1 MNIKKYLLGFVT
13 AALIFIGTAA
23 NAEITEIQPDKNIG
37 VYKTNQ
43 AVSFVITRDD
53 TSAEESFTY
62 TVENINKTVVR
73 EGSITAKANSSSTT
87 VKLGNFIPGWY
98 RLRVYGQG
106 KNEIDI
112 FASFTVVE
120 ELQNKLDS
128 TPFSTM
134 LLGFTGLNSE
144 KIPKYAEA
152 LGVVGFDTV
161 RDGTS
166 WGHRVQNSI
175 SKTVDP
181 LTENGLKTLL
191 TYELPQNVDGYTDLT
206 IEDTKINGNLY
217 KTHSMLR
224 NQSTNYPQVAAWEII
239 NEPDL
244 HNSFSA
250 DAFSSYYKAAA
261 LGIEGG
267 NPLALKS
274 FGGLGGSASDFS
286 ELMMQN
292 GVADF
297 TDSFNVHLHNTAKE
311 TAQTINF
318 DASRIK
324 KLKNLAAIYG
334 HNQPLWN
341 TEAGLSSPVGS
352 NNVISDA
359 YPYLKIQAKYAI
371 TSMVQSISKYGT
383 GNHLWFISR
392 NYIENGKNWGTTS
405 PENCTYPA
413 FYSMAMM
420 IRGLGEGTP
429 IGELAGKSAN
439 VSGYFFDAGE
449 NDAAVLWNNSTGKS
463 YQQLKS
469 TRPVKVKNLIGGT
482 ESVYGT
488 SRNVVNIP
496 VTSDPIIVIFDGRS
510 DSRNYVKKTFTS
522 TYERDIERTVG
533 DKVIMQAVWADGTE
547 ISNGRYVLS
556 PDTEYDIEL
565 RVYNFNDEEVSG
577 TVKLTPDSAV
587 EVVGDASKSFTVPAR
602 TEGEY
607 DVLNYRIKVKSE
619 AANQFRGNFGFRG
632 IANES
637 AITDTVCGYVVEYAL
652 TESDIDEITNFSTA
666 NLWSNGNMTL
676 GSGSVSGSS
685 FTFRPNSGSTAS
697 SWFPVLNK
705 NIPESSS
712 GLIFKVNAT
721 SVGYHTK
728 MQINVYVDGGSYT
741 AKLAYL
747 ETGTQT
753 FIVPW
758 EKFDIQ
764 NGKDIPNVIDL
775 SKITKVEVGFQTR
788 SDDQVKYSISNA
800 GTFVMSG
807 AAQVEEENGISFA
820 GVENEGVC
828 REGDRNKKLR
838 INGEFNNIYLN
849 YEAFD
854 GYSTSEDGVYIDLS
868 ELEPGAYSVI
878 VTKNGDFGKISY
890 KEITFYIKAADDYS
904 ADKTF
909 Y

>member
-1 MNIKKYLLGFVT
+1 MNIKKYLLGLVA
-13 AALIFIGTAA
+13 AALLLMGTVA
-23 NAEITEIQPDKNIG
+23 NAAVTEIQPDKNVG
-37 VYKTNQ
+37 VYKTSQ

-53 TSAEESFTY
+53 TSAAESFTY
-62 TVENINKTVVR
+62 TVENINETVVR
-73 EGSITAKANSSSTT
+73 RGSITIKANSPSTK
-87 VKLGNFIPGWY
+87 VSLGNFIPGWY

-106 KNEIDI
+106 NTEIGI

-134 LLGFTGLNSE
+134 LLGFTGLDSS
-144 KIPKYAEA
+144 KIADYTEA

-166 WGHRVQNSI
+166 WAYKVQNSI
-175 SKTVDP
+175 SKTVNP
-181 LTENGLKTLL
+181 LTDNGLKTLL
-191 TYELPQNVDGYTDLT
+191 TYELPQNVEINGVT

-224 NQSTNYPQVAAWEII
+224 NQSTSYSQVAAWEII

-267 NPLALKS
+267 NSLALKS

-292 GVADF
+292 RVADF
-297 TDSFNVHLHNTAKE
+297 TDSFNVHLHNTAKD
-311 TAQTINF
+311 TVQTINF

-341 TEAGLSSPVGS
+341 TEAGLSSPIES
-352 NNVISDA
+352 NNVISDE
-359 YPYLKIQAKYAI
+359 YLKIQAKYAI

-439 VSGYFFDAGE
+439 ISGYFFDVGE
-449 NDAAVLWNNSTGKS
+449 NDAAVLWNDSATKS

-469 TRPVKVKNLIGGT
+469 DKPVRVKNLIGGT

-488 SRNVVNIP
+488 VSNVVNIP
-496 VTSDPIIVIFDGRS
+496 VTSDPVIVIFDGRS

-533 DKVIMQAVWADGTE
+533 DKVVMQAVWTDSPE
-547 ISNGRYVLS
+547 ISNGRYVLV
-556 PDTEYDIEL
+556 PGTTYNINL
-565 RVYNFNDEEVSG
+565 KVYNFNDEAVSG
-577 TVKLTPDSAV
+577 MVTLTPDKSV
-587 EVVGDASKSFTVPAR
+587 EVVGNASQSFTVPAR

-607 DVLNYRIKVKSE
+607 AVLNYSIRVKSD
-619 AANQFRGNFGFRG
+619 AANQFRGNFSFSG

-637 AITDTVCGYVVEYAL
+637 AVTETVCGYVVEHTL
-652 TESDIDEITNFSTA
+652 TRSNIGTITNFSGT
-666 NLWSNGNMTL
+666 NLWKNGNMTL

-685 FTFRPNSGSTAS
+685 FTFTPDSGSSAS

-705 NIPESSS
+705 TIPTSSS
-712 GLIFKVNAT
+712 GLVFDVNAT

-728 MQINVYVDGGSYT
+728 MQINVYVEGGSYV

-775 SKITKVEVGFQTR
+775 SKITKVEIGFQTR
-788 SDDQVKYSISNA
+788 SDDQVRYSISNA
-800 GTFVMSG
+800 GTFKMSG
-807 AAQVEEENGISFA
+807 AAQVEEEDGISFA
-820 GVENEGVC
+820 GIVNEGVYK
-828 REGDRNKKLR
+828 EGYRNNKLT
-838 INGEFNNIYLN
+838 IKGEFDNIYLN

-854 GYSTSEDGVYIDLS
+854 GYYNAKDGVYIDLS

-878 VTKNGDFGKISY
+878 VTKNGDFGKIDY

-904 ADKTF
+904 ADATF

>member
-1 MNIKKYLLGFVT
+1 MNIKKYLLGLVT
-13 AALIFIGTAA
+13 AALLLMGTVA
-23 NAEITEIQPDKNIG
+23 NAEITEIQPNKNIG

-43 AVSFVITRDD
+43 AVSFEITRDD

-62 TVENINKTVVR
+62 TVENINETVIR
-73 EGSITAKANSSSTT
+73 EGSITAKANSSSTK
-87 VKLGNFIPGWY
+87 VSLGNFIPGWY

-106 KNEIDI
+106 NTEIGI

-120 ELQNKLDS
+120 ELPNKLDS

-134 LLGFTGLNSE
+134 LLGFTGLDPSS
-144 KIPKYAEA
+144 KIADYTEA

-166 WGHRVQNSI
+166 WTSSRSKEV
-175 SKTVDP
+175 SKTVNP
-181 LTENGLKTLL
+181 LNENGLKTLL
-191 TYELPQNVDGYTDLT
+191 TYELPPNVNGIDDLT

-217 KTHSMLR
+217 KTQKMLKY
-224 NQSTNYPQVAAWEII
+224 QSSSFSDVAAWEII

-261 LGIEGG
+261 LGIEEG
-267 NPLALKS
+267 NPEALKS
-274 FGGLGGSASDFS
+274 FGGLGGSTTDFS

-297 TDSFNVHLHNTAKE
+297 TDSLNVHLHNTAKD

-341 TEAGLSSPVGS
+341 TEAGLSSPVDGD
-352 NNVISDA
+352 NVITDE
-359 YPYLKIQAKYAI
+359 YLKIQAKYAI

-383 GNHLWFISR
+383 GNHFWFIAK

-405 PENCTYPA
+405 PKNCTYPA
-413 FYSMAMM
+413 FYSVAMM

-439 VSGYFFDAGE
+439 ISGYFFDAGE
-449 NDAAVLWNNSTGKS
+449 NDAAVLWNNSATES

-469 TRPVKVKNLIGGT
+469 DKPVKVKNLIGGT

-488 SRNVVNIP
+488 GSNVVNIP
-496 VTSDPIIVIFDGRS
+496 VTSDPVIVIFEGRS
-510 DSRNYVKKTFTS
+510 DSRNYVRKTFTS
-522 TYERDIERTVG
+522 IYERDIERTVG
-533 DKVIMQAVWADGTE
+533 DKVIMQAVWTVSPE

-556 PDTEYDIEL
+556 PNTTYDIEL

-577 TVKLTPDSAV
+577 TVTLTPDSAV
-587 EVVGDASKSFTVPAR
+587 EVVGDATKSFTVPAK
-602 TEGEY
+602 TDGEC
-607 DVLNYRIKVKSE
+607 DVLNYRIKVKSD
-619 AANQFRGNFGFRG
+619 AKNQARGNFGFSG

-637 AITDTVCGYVVEYAL
+637 AVTETVCGYVVEHTL
-652 TESDIDEITNFSTA
+652 TRSNIGTITNFSTTK
-666 NLWSNGNMTL
+666 LWKNGNMTK

-685 FTFRPNSGSTAS
+685 FTFTPDSGSTAS
-697 SWFPVLNK
+697 SWFPVLDK
-705 NIPESSS
+705 TIPPSSS
-712 GLIFKVNAT
+712 GLVFDVNAT

-728 MQINVYVDGGSYT
+728 MQINVHVEGGSYV

-747 ETGTQT
+747 DDQGTQT

-788 SDDQVKYSISNA
+788 SDDKVIYSISNA
-800 GTFVMSG
+800 GTFKMSG

-820 GVENEGVC
+820 GIENEGVYK
-828 REGDRNKKLR
+828 EGYRNNKLT
-838 INGEFNNIYLN
+838 IKGGFDNIYLN

-854 GYSTSEDGVYIDLS
+854 GYSTSKDGVYIDLS

-878 VTKNGDFGKISY
+878 VTKNGDFGKIDY
-890 KEITFYIKAADDYS
+890 KEITFCIKAADDYS
-904 ADKTF
+904 ADATF

>member
-1 MNIKKYLLGFVT
+1 MNIKKYLFGIF
-13 AALIFIGTAA
+13 AASLLFIGTAA
-23 NAEITEIQPDKNIG
+23 NAEVTGVQPDKNIG
-37 VYKTNQ
+37 VYKTDQ
-43 AVSFVITRDD
+43 TVSFVITRDD
-53 TSAEESFTY
+53 TSANESFTY
-62 TVENINKTVVR
+62 TVENINETVIR
-73 EGSITAKANSSSTT
+73 EGSVTVKANSSKTT

-106 KNEIDI
+106 NTETGI

-120 ELQNKLDS
+120 ELQNKLAS

-144 KIPKYAEA
+144 KIPAYTEA
-152 LGVVGFDTV
+152 LGAVGFDTV

-166 WGHRVQNSI
+166 WAHRVQDSI

-191 TYELPQNVDGYTDLT
+191 TYELPQNVDGYTNLT

-224 NQSTNYPQVAAWEII
+224 NQSMNYSQVAAWEII

-244 HNSFSA
+244 HNSFTA

-267 NPLALKS
+267 NPMALKS
-274 FGGLGGSASDFS
+274 FGGLAGSTSDFS

-297 TDSFNVHLHNTAKE
+297 TDSFNVHLHSNAKNTV
-311 TAQTINF
+311 QTINF

-334 HNQPLWN
+334 HDQPLWN
-341 TEAGLSSPVGS
+341 TEAGLSSPVDS
-352 NNVISDA
+352 NNVISDE
-359 YPYLKIQAKYAI
+359 YLKIQAKYAI

-383 GNHLWFISR
+383 GNHLWFVSR

-413 FYSMAMM
+413 FYSLAMM

-429 IGELAGKSAN
+429 IGELAGKSEN
-439 VSGYFFDAGE
+439 ISGYFFDAGE
-449 NDAAVLWNNSTGKS
+449 NDAAVLWNNSVAKS
-463 YQQLKS
+463 YQQLRSDK
-469 TRPVKVKNLIGGT
+469 PVKVKNLIGGT

-488 SRNVVNIP
+488 ERNVVNIP
-496 VTSDPIIVIFDGRS
+496 VTSDPVIVIFDGRS

-522 TYERDIERTVG
+522 TYERDIERTAG
-533 DKVIMQAVWADGTE
+533 DKVIMQAVWTDSPE

-556 PDTEYDIEL
+556 PDAAYNIEL
-565 RVYNFNDEEVSG
+565 RVYNFNDEAVSG
-577 TVKLTPDSAV
+577 TVTLTPDSAV
-587 EVVGDASKSFTVPAR
+587 EVVGDASRSFTVPAR

-607 DVLNYRIKVKSE
+607 AVLNYSITVKSD
-619 AANQFRGNFGFRG
+619 AINQYRGNFGFSG
-632 IANES
+632 TANAS
-637 AITDTVCGYVVEYAL
+637 AVTDTVCGYVVEHTL
-652 TESDIDEITNFSTA
+652 TESDIGTITNFSGVS
-666 NLWSNGNMTL
+666 LWKTGNMTL
-676 GSGSVSGSS
+676 GSGRVSGNQ
-685 FTFRPNSGSTAS
+685 FTFTPDSGSTAS
-697 SWFPVLNK
+697 SWFPVLNTT
-705 NIPESSS
+705 IPTSSS
-712 GLIFKVNAT
+712 GLIFTVNAT
-721 SVGYHTK
+721 SAGYHTK
-728 MQINVYVDGGSYT
+728 MQINVYVEGGSYT

-747 ETGTQT
+747 QTGAQT

-788 SDDQVKYSISNA
+788 RDDQIKYSITKA
-800 GTFVMSG
+800 GTFEMSE
-807 AAQVEEENGISFA
+807 AEVIEEEDGISFA
-820 GVENEGVC
+820 GIENEGVY
-828 REGDRNKKLR
+828 REGYRNNELIIK
-838 INGEFNNIYLN
+838 GEFDKIYMN
-849 YEAFD
+849 YEPFGSYFTSND
-854 GYSTSEDGVYIDLS
+854 GAHIDLS

-878 VTKNGDFGKISY
+878 VTKNGDFGKINY
-890 KEITFYIKAADDYS
+890 KEITFCIKAADDYS
-904 ADKTF
+904 ADATF

>member
-1 MNIKKYLLGFVT
+1 MNIKKYLLGLVT
-13 AALIFIGTAA
+13 AALLLIGTAA
-23 NAEITEIQPDKNIG
+23 NAAVTGIQPDKNIG

-53 TSAEESFTY
+53 TSAAESFTY
-62 TVENINKTVVR
+62 TVENINETVIR
-73 EGSITAKANSSSTT
+73 RGSITAKANSSETT

-106 KNEIDI
+106 NSEIDI

-120 ELQNKLDS
+120 ELQDKLDS

-134 LLGFTGLNSE
+134 LLGFTGLDSS
-144 KIPKYAEA
+144 KIADYTQA

-166 WGHRVQNSI
+166 WAHRVQNSI

-191 TYELPQNVDGYTDLT
+191 TYELPQNVDGYTNLT
-206 IEDTKINGNLY
+206 IEDTKIDGNLY

-224 NQSTNYPQVAAWEII
+224 NQSINYPQVAAWEII

-274 FGGLGGSASDFS
+274 FGGLAGSTSDFS

-297 TDSFNVHLHNTAKE
+297 TDSFNVHLHGTAKN
-311 TAQTINF
+311 TVQTINF

-334 HNQPLWN
+334 HNKPLWN
-341 TEAGLSSPVGS
+341 TEAGISSPVDAS
-352 NNVISDA
+352 DVITDE
-359 YPYLKIQAKYAI
+359 YLKIQAKYAI

-449 NDAAVLWNNSTGKS
+449 NDAAVLWNNSATKS

-469 TRPVKVKNLIGGT
+469 DKPVRVKNLIGGT

-488 SRNVVNIP
+488 VRNVVNIP

-522 TYERDIERTVG
+522 TYERDIERTAG
-533 DKVIMQAVWADGTE
+533 DKVVMQAVWTDETE

-556 PDTEYDIEL
+556 PNTAYNIEL
-565 RVYNFNDEEVSG
+565 RVYNFNDEAVSG
-577 TVKLTPDSAV
+577 TVTLTPDSSV
-587 EVVGDASKSFTVPAR
+587 EVVGDASKSFTVAAR

-607 DVLNYRIKVKSE
+607 ATLNYSIRVKSD
-619 AANQFRGNFGFRG
+619 AANQARGNFGFSG
-632 IANES
+632 IANGS
-637 AITDTVCGYVVEYAL
+637 AVTDTVCGYVVEHTL
-652 TESDIDEITNFSTA
+652 TRSNIGTITDFSTT
-666 NLWSNGNMTL
+666 NLWKNGNMTL

-685 FTFRPNSGSTAS
+685 FTFTPNSGSTAS

-705 NIPESSS
+705 TIPTSSS
-712 GLIFKVNAT
+712 GLVFDVNAT
-721 SVGYHTK
+721 SAGYHTK
-728 MQINVYVDGGSYT
+728 MQINVYVEGGSYV

-747 ETGTQT
+747 EQGTQT

-758 EKFDIQ
+758 VKFDIQ

-788 SDDQVKYSISNA
+788 SDDQVRYSISNA
-800 GTFVMSG
+800 GTFKMSET
-807 AAQVEEENGISFA
+807 AQVVEEDGISFA
-820 GVENEGVC
+820 GIENEGVYK
-828 REGDRNKKLR
+828 EGYRNNKL
-838 INGEFNNIYLN
+838 IVKGEFDNIYLN

-854 GYSTSEDGVYIDLS
+854 GYYTSKDGVYIDLS

-878 VTKNGDFGKISY
+878 VTKNGDFGKIDY
-890 KEITFYIKAADDYS
+890 KEITFCIKAADDYS
-904 ADKTF
+904 ADATF